1 MATQTT
7 NYHFPKYEAD
17 DLPNLLDEYNEFADL
32 ADAAINNAMMTATNA
47 GTAAQ
52 NAKTAADAASTKA
65 DDVEDTVNTL
75 SVQVTTAQSTA
86 DNALSLAQTNES
98 DIAGIDSQIE
108 TANQSI
114 SSLQAGKAPTNH
126 ASASSTYGPGTA
138 TNYGHVRLSD
148 SASSGQT
155 AASGIAATPAA
166 VQAARDYTDNRFAM
180 QQLYSGN
187 LPLSGSQN
195 VTAGSIDVAVFAMG
209 TSIIAISAD
218 AGNDPLAFSQ
228 AINATWTIN
237 YTLPEQYRPSR
248 RLEMPIYCP
257 FGVDGFA
264 ASGGIRIDPD
274 GTITFAMSSNKENR
288 SYGIRGNVMFL
299 VTTGGGAD

>member
-32 ADAAINNAMMTATNA
+32 ADTAINNAMMTATNA

-52 NAKTAADAASTKA
+52 NASTKADAASAKV
-65 DDVEDTVNTL
+65 DEVEGTVNTV
-75 SVQVTTAQSTA
+75 SGQVTTAQYTA
-86 DNALSLAQTNES
+86 EQALSLAQTNKE
-98 DIAGIDSQIE
+98 GITELDGQMD
-108 TANQSI
+108 TANTAI
-114 SSLQAGKAPTNH
+114 SSLQSGKAPTMH
-126 ASASSTYGPGTA
+126 ASSTTQYGSGTA

-148 SASSGQT
+148 SATSGQT
-155 AASGIAATPAA
+155 ATAGIAATPAA
-166 VQAARDYTDNRFAM
+166 VQAARDYTDNRFDV

-195 VTAGSIDVAVFAMG
+195 VTAGSIDVAMFALG
-209 TSIIAISAD
+209 TSIVAISAD

-228 AINATWTIN
+228 AINATWNID

-248 RLEMPIYCP
+248 RIEMPIYCP
-257 FGVDGFA
+257 VGTDGFA
-264 ASGGIRIDPD
+264 ASGCIRIEPD
-274 GTITFAMSSNKENR
+274 GTIAFAMSSNRENAG
-288 SYGIRGNVMFL
+288 YGIRGNVMFL
-299 VTTGGGAD
+299 VTTGSAD

>member
-32 ADAAINNAMMTATNA
+32 ADAAINNAMITATNA

-98 DIAGIDSQIE
+98 DIAGLDSQIE

-114 SSLQAGKAPTNH
+114 SSLQTGKAPTNH

-148 SASSGQT
+148 VAADTPATSGV
-155 AASGIAATPAA
+155 AATPKA
-166 VQAARDYTDNRFAM
+166 VNDAIASALQREVLHTETLNFNAGGVT
-180 QQLYSGN
+180 GN
-187 LPLSGSQN
+187 L
-195 VTAGSIDVAVFAMG
+195 DF
-209 TSIIAISAD
+209 SIIALGDFLVAVSCVAQSPGMSST
-218 AGNDPLAFSQ
+218 AMANVSQ
-228 AINATWTIN
+228 ALSW
-237 YTLPEQYRPSR
+237 TLPEQYRPSR
-248 RLEMPIYCP
+248 DLEGTLSSYVSGSTGFIGTSALRVKTNGTIEAVFHFSQQATG
-257 FGVDGFA
+257 FGV
-264 ASGGIRIDPD
+264 
-274 GTITFAMSSNKENR
+274 N
-288 SYGIRGNVMFL
+288 GNFPYIPV
-299 VTTGGGAD
+299 GSEG